1 MNLRDITPIAPGD
14 GPGNWLPGLLQAL
27 LVRAQFVRSEARAM
41 GWRGIRPNLSGTES
55 WTCRIHGMPGVY
67 GVLFEEEHDAMDADR
82 DWLAGRFSLHY
93 FPHPEEPRALMFPL
107 AAATL
112 AQTPDYFDRVRG
124 FPHAAGTCGPFAI
137 ATLELAAALD
147 GRACS
152 LGFAALSR
160 QRTVALDGI
169 PAPAGHTGFIVPPG
183 GLESDVPAYCLA
195 LHFFKTLAATA
206 THGLGEPPAR
216 QRLRVA
222 SGRLMTCGAAGV
234 WSERSDRHIR
244 RLFLDLDYGQGRPPL
259 PRAEGV
265 DLLVWRRGQP
275 SGRLQRQAWLHAHE
289 PEWLCAAGRK
299 SGASPGR
306 PELLILSGFLGAGK
320 TTLLRRLIEHCQ
332 QRDRFVAVL
341 QNEIG
346 EVGLDGRMLEG
357 EASVVEIDE
366 GCVCCSL
373 AGQLAKGLAQVL
385 ERFRPD
391 LVVLETSGLANPKN
405 LLGELGGVA
414 ELVTR
419 GALVVVADGPGVEA
433 ALGASAVARDQVEA
447 ADVLVLNKTDLL
459 RPREAERAVRA
470 LRALNPGAVLL
481 PACGGDIPFGLICDL
496 ERSAELPPAGLPG
509 LADLRPAHAEEG
521 YAARTVRC
529 HGPVAEARL
538 LDALRGAA
546 ALAFRIKG
554 VVEVLGEGDGAAAP
568 RLAQAVAGRVE
579 LSPLSGAGA
588 GVDRWLTCIGQ
599 GGLDAACGM
608 LEALWNEQGPSG
620 NA

>member
-14 GPGNWLPGLLQAL
+14 SPGDWLPGLLQAL
-27 LVRAQFVRSEARAM
+27 LVRAQFVRAEARAL
-41 GWRGIRPNLSGTES
+41 GWRGIRPGPAGAGS
-55 WTCRIHGMPGVY
+55 WTCRVHGMPGVY
-67 GVLFEEEHDAMDADR
+67 GLLFEGEDETGG
-82 DWLAGRFSLHY
+82 WLVGRFSLHY

-107 AAATL
+107 AAAAL
-112 AQTPDYFDRVRG
+112 AQTPDYFDRVRAFAHDPG
-124 FPHAAGTCGPFAI
+124 ACGPFAI
-137 ATLELAAALD
+137 AMLELAAAQD
-147 GRACS
+147 GQACS
-152 LGFAALSR
+152 LGLAALSR
-160 QRTVALDGI
+160 QRAVALDGI
-169 PAPAGHTGFIVPPG
+169 PAPGGGYVVAPG

-206 THGLGEPPAR
+206 THGLGEPPER
-216 QRLRVA
+216 QRLRLA
-222 SGRLMTCGAAGV
+222 SGRVRTFDASGV
-234 WSERSDRHIR
+234 WSERGERHVR
-244 RLFLDLDYGQGRPPL
+244 RLFLDLDYGQAPPPL

-265 DLLVWRRGQP
+265 DRLFWRRGLP
-275 SGRLQRQAWLHAHE
+275 PGRLQRQAWRHAHE

-332 QRDRFVAVL
+332 QRDRFVAVI
-341 QNEIG
+341 QNELG
-346 EVGLDGRMLEG
+346 EVGLDGRLLEG

-373 AGQLAKGLAQVL
+373 AGQLAKGLVQVL

-433 ALGASAVARDQVEA
+433 ALAGSAVARDQVEA

-459 RPREAERAVRA
+459 RPGEEERIGRA
-470 LRALNPGAVLL
+470 LRALNPGAALL
-481 PACGGDIPFGLICDL
+481 PARGGDIPFGLICDL
-496 ERSAELPPAGLPG
+496 ERGPLAGLPG
-509 LADLRPAHAEEG
+509 LPRFADLRPAHAAEG

-529 HGPVAEARL
+529 PGPVAEARL
-538 LDALRGAA
+538 LEALRQAA

-554 VVEVLGEGDGAAAP
+554 VVDVGGGEDGVAAP
-568 RLAQAVAGRVE
+568 HLVQIVAGRVE
-579 LSPLSGAGA
+579 LAPLAGAGA
-588 GVDRWLTCIGQ
+588 DRWLTCIGQ
-599 GGLDAACGM
+599 GGLDAACAV
-608 LEALWNEQGPSG
+608 LRELWSERGPDD
-620 NA
+620 A